1 MTGTASMH
9 VPLHHVRAHPMP
21 HIKLRAELTAG
32 LMTWGESRK
41 HICEMRFIVMI
52 NGNSFIFY
60 LKNCFKLIGL
70 GTALLRNRDNGKAE
84 TYPIWVHGFIS
95 WWMCV
100 FVMVLCVCIFQ
111 HSDVG
116 SWFYKSDM
124 KIIEIDFFPW
134 EPCFECIQKVID
146 PFRH

>member
-60 LKNCFKLIGL
+60 LKNCFKLIVL
-70 GTALLRNRDNGKAE
+70 HCSE
-84 TYPIWVHGFIS
+84 TGIMEKQKPTLSEY
-95 WWMCV
+95 
-100 FVMVLCVCIFQ
+100 MV
-111 HSDVG
+111 S
-116 SWFYKSDM
+116 
-124 KIIEIDFFPW
+124 
-134 EPCFECIQKVID
+134 
-146 PFRH
+146 